1 MKLFRKNLLHI
12 KKLSIGALFFYSLG
26 FFYNDLVFSSQEN
39 YFEEIELNNST
50 QDGFESNKSI
60 PTNPFEIV
68 DMLRRANSMN
78 DATSPSDAIDEA
90 IKTFDNLKLNNN

>member
-1 MKLFRKNLLHI
+1 MKLTRKNFLNRKNIFLL
-12 KKLSIGALFFYSLG
+12 ALFFYSLG

-39 YFEEIELNNST
+39 YLEEIELNNNT
-50 QDGFESNKSI
+50 QNGFETNSSI

-68 DMLRRANSMN
+68 DMIRKANSMN

-90 IKTFDNLKLNNN
+90 IRNFDNLKLNKN

>member
-1 MKLFRKNLLHI
+1 MKLFRKNPLHSKI
-12 KKLSIGALFFYSLG
+12 LSILALFFYSLG

-39 YFEEIELNNST
+39 YFEEIELNNNT
-50 QDGFESNKSI
+50 KDGFENNSSV

-78 DATSPSDAIDEA
+78 DATNPSDAIDEA
-90 IKTFDNLKLNNN
+90 IRSFDNLKQNND

>member
-1 MKLFRKNLLHI
+1 MKLFRKNLLHR
-12 KKLSIGALFFYSLG
+12 KKLSIVALFFYSLG

-50 QDGFESNKSI
+50 QDGFESKKSI

>member
-1 MKLFRKNLLHI
+1 MKLIRKNLLHR
-12 KKLSIGALFFYSLG
+12 KNLSILFLFFYYLG

-39 YFEEIELNNST
+39 YLEEIELNNNI
-50 QDGFESNKSI
+50 QDGFEINSSI

-68 DMLRRANSMN
+68 DMLRKANSMN

-90 IKTFDNLKLNNN
+90 IKTFDDLKLNNN